1 MAGQVVRVKRE
12 TLEACMTCPLCKK
25 LLKEAT
31 TISLCLHT
39 CKFFFFLNGSFSHS
53 FLPFVSLLFLFVL
66 HVFPLLGFFTFSCFI
81 IWVAANFSPSVAF

>member
-12 TLEACMTCPLCKK
+12 ILEACMTCHLCKK

-39 CKFFFFLNGSFSHS
+39 CKFFSSSLMAICV
-53 FLPFVSLLFLFVL
+53 VSLIF
-66 HVFPLLGFFTFSCFI
+66 FSC
-81 IWVAANFSPSVAF
+81 

>member
-12 TLEACMTCPLCKK
+12 IFEACMTCPLCKK

-39 CKFFFFLNGSFSHS
+39 CKFIYLIYEDDFL
-53 FLPFVSLLFLFVL
+53 L
-66 HVFPLLGFFTFSCFI
+66 HVLVFRFLGYCFL
-81 IWVAANFSPSVAF
+81 VVL